1 MYLAYK
7 YSLTLDTSAFFL
19 ALTASGIIIVL
30 SSTMASEEGDS
41 NDTNSLIREMLKQVS
56 TLQEKVDAIQ
66 KKSVTPS
73 EVGDSDDEMEGSS
86 GSLVELS
93 ETTKAFLEAAFS
105 ATMPNEDRKKQVVKV
120 GIPDCDQIRCPK
132 LDGVLKAVLPKDAI
146 KADGYLSRLQ
156 QFWLDA
162 VAPLAVLLESAE
174 AGDLTPEKAVSATQ
188 TALYLMGNAH
198 QQMAQERRKKLILKL
213 NPSLKFMAEDNKSF
227 ASSAPMLFGEE
238 FAKQA
243 TTTVDQVKAMKK
255 LSFSEKSFSGY
266 HPRSYQSGRRGGA
279 KSGRA
284 RYQPYQ
290 RGGHQTGQSS
300 NRQGQSSQ
308 EQRN

>member
-1 MYLAYK
+1 
-7 YSLTLDTSAFFL
+7 
-19 ALTASGIIIVL
+19 
-30 SSTMASEEGDS
+30 
-41 NDTNSLIREMLKQVS
+41 
-56 TLQEKVDAIQ
+56 
-66 KKSVTPS
+66 
-73 EVGDSDDEMEGSS
+73 
-86 GSLVELS
+86 
-93 ETTKAFLEAAFS
+93 
-105 ATMPNEDRKKQVVKV
+105 MPNEDRKKRVVKV

-162 VAPLAVLLESAE
+162 VAPLAALLESAE

-227 ASSAPMLFGEE
+227 VSSAPMKE

-255 LSFSEKSFSGY
+255 LRKRVFPDTTPKVIKAVVGVE
-266 HPRSYQSGRRGGA
+266 PRAAVQDTSP
-279 KSGRA
+279 A

-290 RGGHQTGQSS
+290 RGGHQTSQSS
-300 NRQGQSSQ
+300 NRQGQSQ